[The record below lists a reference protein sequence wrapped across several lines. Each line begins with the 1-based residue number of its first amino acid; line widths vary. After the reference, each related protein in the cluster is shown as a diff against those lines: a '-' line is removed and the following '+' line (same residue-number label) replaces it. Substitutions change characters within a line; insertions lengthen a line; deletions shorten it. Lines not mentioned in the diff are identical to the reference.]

1 MKLLLKQILTTT
13 NWRSS
18 NETNYYLGLSPTE
31 ESSIEA
37 KPTNQRNI
45 MKFDSIEALA
55 EFFKQQGLVLSEQTE
70 EHNSDECID
79 RDLAELEFKETLL
92 LASVNVN
99 ILEVIQNTLNQDAPI
114 RNEQADTLVK
124 LAQVKS
130 ILGSC

>member
-1 MKLLLKQILTTT
+1 MRQTTI
-13 NWRSS
+13 WDF
-18 NETNYYLGLSPTE
+18 LPQ
-31 ESSIEA
+31 ESSTEA
-37 KPTNQRNI
+37 KPTNQRNT
-45 MKFDSIEALA
+45 MKFKSLEELA
-55 EFFKQQGLVLSEQTE
+55 EFFKRQTSIAEPTE

-79 RDLAELEFKETLL
+79 CQLDELESKESLL

-130 ILGSC
+130 ILGRC

>member
-1 MKLLLKQILTTT
+1 MRQTTI
-13 NWRSS
+13 WDF
-18 NETNYYLGLSPTE
+18 LPQ
-31 ESSIEA
+31 ESSTEA
-37 KPTNQRNI
+37 KPTNQRNT
-45 MKFDSIEALA
+45 MNFESLEDLIEFL
-55 EFFKQQGLVLSEQTE
+55 KQQGSTTQSTE
-70 EHNSDECID
+70 KHNSEECID
-79 RDLAELEFKETLL
+79 CQLDELESKESLL

>member
-1 MKLLLKQILTTT
+1 MRQTTI
-13 NWRSS
+13 WDF
-18 NETNYYLGLSPTE
+18 LPQ

-37 KPTNQRNI
+37 KSTNQRNI
-45 MKFDSIEALA
+45 MQIKSIDEII
-55 EFFKQQGLVLSEQTE
+55 EFLKQQGSTTQSTE

-79 RDLAELEFKETLL
+79 CQLAELEYKETLL

-99 ILEVIQNTLNQDAPI
+99 ILEVIQNTLDQNAPI

>member
-1 MKLLLKQILTTT
+1 MRQTTI
-13 NWRSS
+13 WDF
-18 NETNYYLGLSPTE
+18 LPQ

-37 KPTNQRNI
+37 KQTNQRNI
-45 MKFDSIEALA
+45 MQ
-55 EFFKQQGLVLSEQTE
+55 FKSLEDVFEYLRMNQPKSGSVDTTEPFTQSTE
-70 EHNSDECID
+70 EHNSDVCID
-79 RDLAELEFKETLL
+79 CQLDELKSKETLL

-99 ILEVIQNTLNQDAPI
+99 ILEVIQNTLNQEAPI

>member
-1 MKLLLKQILTTT
+1 MRQTTI
-13 NWRSS
+13 WDF
-18 NETNYYLGLSPTE
+18 LPQ

-45 MKFDSIEALA
+45 MQFKSLEDVF
-55 EFFKQQGLVLSEQTE
+55 EFLKQQGSTTQSTE

-79 RDLAELEFKETLL
+79 CQLAELESKETLL

-114 RNEQADTLVK
+114 RNEQADTLLK

-130 ILGSC
+130 ILGNC

>member
-1 MKLLLKQILTTT
+1 MRQTTI
-13 NWRSS
+13 WDF
-18 NETNYYLGLSPTE
+18 LPQ
-31 ESSIEA
+31 ESSTEA

-45 MKFDSIEALA
+45 MQFESLEEILDYIRRN
-55 EFFKQQGLVLSEQTE
+55 LSTAGSVDTTEPFTQSAE
-70 EHNSDECID
+70 EHNSDECINGQ
-79 RDLAELEFKETLL
+79 LAELNSKETLL

-130 ILGSC
+130 ILGNC

>member
-1 MKLLLKQILTTT
+1 MRQTTI
-13 NWRSS
+13 WDF
-18 NETNYYLGLSPTE
+18 LPQ

-37 KPTNQRNI
+37 KSTNQRNT
-45 MKFDSIEALA
+45 MKFDSIEALV
-55 EFFKQQGLVLSEQTE
+55 EFFKQQTSTTQSTE

-79 RDLAELEFKETLL
+79 CQLAELEYKETLL

-124 LAQVKS
+124 LAQVRTML
-130 ILGSC
+130 LGAN

>member
-1 MKLLLKQILTTT
+1 MRQTTI
-13 NWRSS
+13 WDF
-18 NETNYYLGLSPTE
+18 LPQ

-45 MKFDSIEALA
+45 MQ
-55 EFFKQQGLVLSEQTE
+55 FKSLEDVFEYLRMNQPKSGSVDTTEPFTQSTE

-79 RDLAELEFKETLL
+79 CQLAELESKESLL
-92 LASVNVN
+92 LAHVNVA
-99 ILEVIQNTLNQDAPI
+99 ILDVMNNTLNQEAAI

-130 ILGSC
+130 ILGNC

>member
-1 MKLLLKQILTTT
+1 MRQTTI
-13 NWRSS
+13 WDF
-18 NETNYYLGLSPTE
+18 LPQ
-31 ESSIEA
+31 ESSTEA
-37 KPTNQRNI
+37 KPTNQRNT
-45 MKFDSIEALA
+45 MNFESLEDLIEFL
-55 EFFKQQGLVLSEQTE
+55 KQQGSTIQSTE

-79 RDLAELEFKETLL
+79 CQLAELESKETLL

-99 ILEVIQNTLNQDAPI
+99 ILEVIQNTLNQEVPI

>member
-1 MKLLLKQILTTT
+1 MRQTTI
-13 NWRSS
+13 WDF
-18 NETNYYLGLSPTE
+18 LPQ
-31 ESSIEA
+31 ESSTEA
-37 KPTNQRNI
+37 KPTNQRNT
-45 MKFDSIEALA
+45 MEFKSLEELA
-55 EFFKQQGLVLSEQTE
+55 EFFKQQSLKSESVGNTE
-70 EHNSDECID
+70 PFTPDVEGDSDYCID
-79 RDLAELEFKETLL
+79 CQLAELESRESLL